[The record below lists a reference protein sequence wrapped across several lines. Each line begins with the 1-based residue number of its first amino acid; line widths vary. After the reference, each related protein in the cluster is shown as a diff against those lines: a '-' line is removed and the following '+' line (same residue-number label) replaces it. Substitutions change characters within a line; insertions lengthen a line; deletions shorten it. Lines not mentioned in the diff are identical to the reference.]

1 MCILIG
7 FLTYCRY
14 WRNLAAAL
22 VVTSLSVESA
32 VAVDNFLS
40 NGSFELGLGA
50 EPFYPGWRIEK
61 SAYAGAEIPPLP
73 LLDSTVAHSGK
84 QSLKLSRP
92 AGSHILFLDFQSPV
106 IRNKAASFVSLWV
119 KASRPDVNM
128 IIGLCPVDGKGR
140 DLVSSQ
146 KKTIGTEWQRIEYDV
161 PPASGVVPL
170 RMEIAALQTGGFD
183 VWIDDVCWSSEKNA
197 ELRPGL
203 VDLVLLPQSRNG
215 MWFAGAPV
223 ILNWSADASVPKEII
238 LEAKVTDLGRRE
250 ELAFKLATNIKIGRQ
265 PSQGKIDL
273 GMLKRGAYWADVI
286 ARDPATGNIL
296 ATAHERFTVMA
307 NLKDRPAPV
316 NFDVGYHG
324 GIEFGKDM
332 GFSWRGYW
340 SLDEFFA
347 INFQTGFR
355 INRDIWDWRNIEPLP
370 GQYVWDELDS
380 RIDAAYRNGCSVI
393 VCVPHSPLNMTAEEY
408 RQISDNPAMDQG
420 RWIYKTAKEIND
432 QRVRSTPMN
441 GKGGPKLLFAPDPA
455 ALTKFM
461 VELAKRYNGKL
472 AAIEFINEANL
483 FITPKGLIEYYFK
496 PVYPEL
502 KKVAPNLPVL
512 MNQTMDFAADGNGY
526 TGQFLA
532 QGGFQYL
539 DGITHHPYGASLL
552 EDNGLPS
559 TKTLEKLSQKY
570 SRPDKAM
577 VLGMTE
583 IHGIGDYSFLRGEP
597 VQRALID
604 WSVGCRWSAG
614 VLLAYTNFYE
624 GTGPKKW
631 TQRGAF
637 APGVA
642 AVQMNA
648 LYAVLGGYRFS
659 ERIELD
665 NSVLIAAFDRT
676 QGKEGERFAVALTA
690 ANIPVIKCTL
700 EVDLNGI
707 DVATFDRF
715 GEPMPLPSR
724 RQVDLGPDVIYLK
737 SNDSALLQRLKAGR
751 IVWSQALVQRV
762 EVPKG
767 TFGTPSYTSIYT
779 TGLPPLEQK
788 KIGVIRQW
796 SVLNGVPDGSVDASP
811 QKLGLVNADG
821 ALIWPQEQ
829 IRQAKDPLPY
839 VVLMG
844 RPPQA
849 GQSCY
854 AYTVLRS
861 EEDQLVSLY
870 FSATGPSTL
879 WINGKPGPVL
889 TGTSFR
895 WIGDSWQ
902 KVEVPLHAGIN
913 HLLVKVSANESPCVF
928 ALSTDPEPALSIA
941 DGFVRRWMMVGPW
954 KNPRNPQ
961 GEFQGNTTVFP
972 PEEKVDWNGY
982 YTGMDNMPLIWHEEV
997 FDKPVIPHPWIN
1009 AVSYGFSTIEVAN
1022 DVRCV
1027 AALGSDDGYSL
1038 WINGELAGRRSQSR
1052 ALKVDEEKLP
1062 VKLKKGRN
1070 TILFKIEDRGGGG
1083 AFAIRFL
1090 DENGAPVP
1098 WIAAP

>member
-1 MCILIG
+1 MENL
-7 FLTYCRY
+7 LT
-14 WRNLAAAL
+14 
-22 VVTSLSVESA
+22 
-32 VAVDNFLS
+32 

-61 SAYAGAEIPPLP
+61 SAYTAAGIPALP
-73 LLDSTVAHSGK
+73 VVDSTVAHSGK
-84 QSLKLSRP
+84 QSLKLSRSV
-92 AGSHILFLDFQSPV
+92 GSQILFLDFQSPV
-106 IRNKAASFVSLWV
+106 IRKNTASFVSLWV
-119 KASRPDVNM
+119 KASRPDVL
-128 IIGLCPVDGKGR
+128 ITIGLCPVDGKGR
-140 DLVSSQ
+140 DLVFSQ
-146 KKTIGTEWQRIEYDV
+146 KKTIGTEWQRVEYDV
-161 PPASGVVPL
+161 PPGTGIVPL
-170 RMEIAALQTGGFD
+170 RLEISGAQSTAFE
-183 VWIDDVCWSSEKNA
+183 VWIDDVCWSYDKNA
-197 ELRPGL
+197 DLRSGP
-203 VDLVLLPQSRNG
+203 VELVLLPQTRHG
-215 MWFAGAPV
+215 MRPSGKPV
-223 ILNWSADASVPKEII
+223 VLNWSADAVAQKEII

-250 ELAFKLATNIKIGRQ
+250 ELAFKLATNVKVGPQ
-265 PSQGKIDL
+265 PAQGKIDL

-286 ARDPATGNIL
+286 ARDSATGAVL
-296 ATAHERFTVMA
+296 ATGRERFTVMA
-307 NLKDRPAPV
+307 DLKDRPAPV

-355 INRDIWDWRNIEPLP
+355 VNRDIWDWKNIEPLP
-370 GQYVWDELDS
+370 GQYVWSELDN
-380 RIDAAYRNGCSVI
+380 RIDAANRNGCSVI
-393 VCVPHSPLNMTAEEY
+393 ACVPHSPLHMTAEEY
-408 RQISDNPAMDQG
+408 QQISDSPVMDQG

-441 GKGGPKLLFAPDPA
+441 GKNGPKLLFAPDLA
-455 ALTKFM
+455 ALSKFM
-461 VELAKRYNGKL
+461 VELAKRYDGKL

-496 PVYPEL
+496 PVYGEL

-532 QGGFQYL
+532 QGGFQYS

-583 IHGIGDYSFLRGEP
+583 IHGIGDYAFLRGEP

-665 NSVLIAAFDRT
+665 NSVLIAAFERA
-676 QGKEGERFAVALTA
+676 QGKEGERFAVALTS
-690 ANIPVIKCTL
+690 ANISVIQSTL
-700 EVDLNGI
+700 EVDLSGI
-707 DVATFDRF
+707 DVVAFDRF
-715 GEPMPLPSR
+715 GEPTTLTAR
-724 RQVDLGPDVIYLK
+724 GKIDLGPDVIYLK
-737 SNDSALLQRLKAGR
+737 SNDSTLLQRLKAGR
-751 IVWSQALVQRV
+751 IVWSQTLGQGV
-762 EVPKG
+762 EDPKG

-788 KIGVIRQW
+788 RIGVIRQW
-796 SVLNGVPDGSVDASP
+796 SVLNGVSEGTAEVSL

-821 ALIWPQEQ
+821 ALTWPQGQ
-829 IRQAKDPLPY
+829 IRLAKDPLPY

-844 RPPQA
+844 RPPHT

-861 EEDQLVSLY
+861 EEERTVPMY
-870 FSATGPSTL
+870 FSATGPSAL
-879 WINGKPGPVL
+879 WINGKPGPIL
-889 TGTSFR
+889 SATSFR

-902 KVEVPLHAGIN
+902 KVEIPLHTGIN
-913 HLLVKVSANESPCVF
+913 TILVRVTTNESPCAF
-928 ALSTDPEPALSIA
+928 ALSTDPEPVLSNA
-941 DGFVRRWMMVGPW
+941 DGFVRRWMMIGPW
-954 KNPRNPQ
+954 KNTRSPQ
-961 GEFQGNTTVFP
+961 GEFQGNTTVLP

-982 YTGMDNMPLIWHEEV
+982 YTGMDSMPLIWHEEV

-1009 AVSYGFSTIEVAN
+1009 AISYGYATIDVAN
-1022 DVRCV
+1022 DIRCV
-1027 AALGSDDGYSL
+1027 AALGSDDGYAL
-1038 WINGELAGRRSQSR
+1038 WINEELAGRHSQSR
-1052 ALKVDEEKLP
+1052 AIKLDEEKLP

-1083 AFAIRFL
+1083 AFALRFL

-1098 WIAAP
+1098 WTAVP